1 MTTVF
6 FGLEVLLQGNATPAP
21 SVASWSPTS
30 VAVGS
35 LVDAFAVVQLVLYS
49 GIAVVHDLGSSR
61 DSAHCCSRTVWSA
74 GDHDGAIR
82 GEGIRFRLSLVSSC
96 GLKASSVQ
104 P

>member
-1 MTTVF
+1 MHDHSF

-30 VAVGS
+30 VAVGR

-61 DSAHCCSRTVWSA
+61 GSAHCCSRTVWSA
-74 GDHDGAIR
+74 GSVCLLFPAVDSRLLLGSHD
-82 GEGIRFRLSLVSSC
+82 EN
-96 GLKASSVQ
+96 
-104 P
+104 